1 MQQVNQSPVCAASR
15 LWQVGK
21 KDQDMPLRRFLFAF
35 IAAFAITVHA
45 AELRIGLGADVTSL
59 DPHFLNVAPNN
70 SAAWH
75 VFDALVHVDANARL
89 VPGLALTWRAID
101 PTTWEFKLRK
111 GVKFHDG
118 SDFSAEDVVFSLERP
133 ATLAASPGPFTGF
146 VKPIVAKKIVDP
158 WTLQL
163 KTAAPYAMLLYDLNS
178 IFIVSK
184 KAASGASS
192 EDFNSG
198 KAAVGTGPFKLV
210 RFARGDR
217 IELSRNDAYWGAKP
231 SWDKVTLRILPADTA
246 RIAALLAGDLDAI
259 ENIPTADL
267 TRLKANANLRLEQ
280 KVSWRTMLLHMD
292 QYRDHPPHVSDKSG
306 KPLAK
311 NPFKD
316 ARVRLAVSKAINRRA
331 IVERVMEGYAIPA
344 GNLVSPPVFGHV
356 DALKAETYDPESAK
370 KLLAEAGYPDG
381 FALTLHAP
389 NDRYVNDEQL
399 AQAVAQMLARVGI
412 QTRVETMPASVYFA
426 KARAGEF
433 AFALLGWGSFSGDLA
448 LRALLATPNADK
460 GYGAWNWGRYSN
472 PKVDAL
478 LEQGFGTL
486 DERKREALAREAAT
500 LALKDVPVILL
511 HHQLA
516 SWAMKKG
523 IAYSPRTD
531 EYTFAHQFRPQ

>member
-1 MQQVNQSPVCAASR
+1 
-15 LWQVGK
+15 
-21 KDQDMPLRRFLFAF
+21 MPLRRFLFAV
-35 IAAFAITVHA
+35 IAACAISVHA
-45 AELRIGLGADVTSL
+45 AELRIGLAADVTSL

-70 SAAWH
+70 NAAWQ

-89 VPGLALTWRAID
+89 VPGLAVSWRPID

-118 SDFSAEDVVFSLERP
+118 SDFTAEDVIFSLERP

-146 VKPIVAKKIVDP
+146 VKPIVSKKIIDP

-163 KTAAPYAMLLYDLNS
+163 KTAAPYAMLPYDLDS

-184 KAASGASS
+184 KAASGAST

-198 KAAVGTGPFKLV
+198 KAAIGTGPYKLV
-210 RFARGDR
+210 RFARGER
-217 IELSRNDAYWGAKP
+217 VELARNDAYWGGQNGKLAA
-231 SWDKVTLRILPADTA
+231 WDKVTLRILPADTA
-246 RIAALLAGDLDAI
+246 RIAALLAGDVDAI

-267 TRLKANANLRLEQ
+267 TRLKANPEFRLEQ
-280 KVSWRTMLLHMD
+280 KVSWRTMFLHLD
-292 QYRDHPPHVSDKSG
+292 QYRDHPPHLSDKSG

-316 ARVRLAVSKAINRRA
+316 ARVRLALSKAINRRA
-331 IVERVMEGYAIPA
+331 IVERVMEGYAIAA

-356 DALKAETYDPESAK
+356 AALKPESYDPEAAK
-370 KLLAEAGYPDG
+370 KLLAEAGYPNG
-381 FALTLHAP
+381 FALTLDAP

-399 AQAVAQMLARVGI
+399 AQALAQMLARVGI
-412 QTRVETMPASVYFA
+412 QTKVETMPTSVYFA

-433 AFALLGWGSFSGDLA
+433 SLALLGWGSFSGDLA
-448 LRALLATPNADK
+448 LRALVATPNADK
-460 GYGAWNWGRYSN
+460 GYGAWNWGHYSN

-478 LEQGFGTL
+478 LLQGFATL
-486 DERKREALAREAAT
+486 DETKREALARAAAT

-516 SWAMKKG
+516 SWAMKKNL
-523 IAYSPRTD
+523 AYSARTD
-531 EYTFAHQFRPQ
+531 EYTFARDFRPR

>member
-1 MQQVNQSPVCAASR
+1 MVVQKARLAVASLIFAALS
-15 LWQVGK
+15 LTGT
-21 KDQDMPLRRFLFAF
+21 LS
-35 IAAFAITVHA
+35 AAA
-45 AELRIGLGADVTSL
+45 AELRIGLAADVTSL

-70 SAAWH
+70 NAAWH
-75 VFDALVHVDANARL
+75 VFDALVNVDANARL
-89 VPGLALTWRAID
+89 APGLAVSWRAVD

-118 SDFSAEDVVFSLERP
+118 SDFTGEDVVFSLERA
-133 ATLAASPGPFTGF
+133 ATLAASPGPFASF
-146 VKPIVAKKIVDP
+146 VKPIVAKEIVDP
-158 WTLQL
+158 WTIRF
-163 KTAAPYAMLLYDLNS
+163 KTAAPYAMLPYDLNS

-184 KAASGASS
+184 KAATGART
-192 EDFNSG
+192 ENFNSG
-198 KAAVGTGPFKLV
+198 KAAVGTGPYKLV
-210 RFARGDR
+210 RFARGER
-217 IELSRNDAYWGAKP
+217 IELARNDAYWGRQNGKLAA
-231 SWDKVTLRILPADTA
+231 WDKVTLRILPADTA

-267 TRLKANANLRLEQ
+267 TRLKTNANLRLEQ
-280 KVSWRTMLLHMD
+280 KVSWRTLFLHLD
-292 QYRDHPPHVSDKSG
+292 QYREHPPHLSDKSG
-306 KPLAK
+306 RPLAK

-316 ARVRLAVSKAINRRA
+316 ARVRLALSKAINRRA
-331 IVERVMEGYAIPA
+331 IVERVMEGYAIAA
-344 GNLVSPPVFGHV
+344 GNLVSPAVFGHV
-356 DALKAETYDPESAK
+356 DALKADTYDPEAAK
-370 KLLAEAGYPDG
+370 RLLAEAGFPDG

-389 NDRYVNDEQL
+389 NDRYVNDEQV
-399 AQAVAQMLARVGI
+399 AQAVAQMFARVGI
-412 QTRVETMPASVYFA
+412 QTKVETMPASVYFA

-478 LEQGFGTL
+478 LLQGFATL
-486 DERKREALAREAAT
+486 DETKREALARAAAT

-531 EYTFAHQFRPQ
+531 EYTFAHHFRPQ

>member
-1 MQQVNQSPVCAASR
+1 
-15 LWQVGK
+15 
-21 KDQDMPLRRFLFAF
+21 MPLKRFLFAI
-35 IAAFAITVHA
+35 IAAFAISVHA

-70 SAAWH
+70 NTAWH
-75 VFDALVHVDANARL
+75 VFDALVHVDANARI
-89 VPGLALTWRAID
+89 VPGLAVSWRAID

-118 SDFSAEDVVFSLERP
+118 SNFTAEDVIFSLERP
-133 ATLAASPGPFTGF
+133 ATLTASPGPFTSF
-146 VKPIVAKKIVDP
+146 VKPIVAKNIVDP
-158 WTLQL
+158 WTIRL
-163 KTAAPYAMLLYDLNS
+163 KTATPYAMLPYDLNS

-184 KAASGASS
+184 TAASGAST

-198 KAAVGTGPFKLV
+198 KAAIGTGPFKLV

-217 IELSRNDAYWGAKP
+217 IELSRNDAYWGGQNGKLAA
-231 SWDKVTLRILPADTA
+231 WDKVTLRILPADTA

-280 KVSWRTMLLHMD
+280 KVSWRTLFLHMD
-292 QYRDHPPHVSDKSG
+292 QYRDHPPHLSDKSG

-331 IVERVMEGYAIPA
+331 IVERVMEGFAIAA

-356 DALKAETYDPESAK
+356 DALKPETYEPEAAK

-381 FALTLHAP
+381 FALTLYAP
-389 NDRYVNDEQL
+389 NDRYVNDDQV

-412 QTRVETMPASVYFA
+412 QTKVETMPASVYFG

-433 AFALLGWGSFSGDLA
+433 SFALLGWGSFSGDLA
-448 LRALLATPNADK
+448 LRALVATPNAEK
-460 GYGAWNWGRYSN
+460 GYGAWNWGQYSN
-472 PKVDAL
+472 PKADAL
-478 LEQGFGTL
+478 LEQGFATL
-486 DERKREALAREAAT
+486 DEKKREALARQAAT
-500 LALKDVPVILL
+500 LALKEVPVILL

-516 SWAMKKG
+516 SWAMKKD
-523 IAYSPRTD
+523 IAYDPRTD
-531 EYTFAHQFRPQ
+531 EYTFAHHFRPQ

>member
-1 MQQVNQSPVCAASR
+1 
-15 LWQVGK
+15 
-21 KDQDMPLRRFLFAF
+21 MPLRRFLFAF
-35 IAAFAITVHA
+35 IVAFAITAHA
-45 AELRIGLGADVTSL
+45 AELRIGLAADVTSL
-59 DPHFLNVAPNN
+59 DPHYLNVAPNN
-70 SAAWH
+70 NAAWH

-89 VPGLALTWRAID
+89 APGLAVSWRAID

-118 SDFSAEDVVFSLERP
+118 SDFTAEDVIFSLERP

-158 WTLQL
+158 WTIRFN
-163 KTAAPYAMLLYDLNS
+163 TAAPYAMLPYDLNS

-184 KAASGASS
+184 KAATGAST

-198 KAAVGTGPFKLV
+198 RAAVGTGPYKLV

-217 IELSRNDAYWGAKP
+217 IELARNDAYWGEQNGKLAA
-231 SWDKVTLRILPADTA
+231 WDKVTLRILPADTA
-246 RIAALLAGDLDAI
+246 RIGALLAGDLDVI

-267 TRLKANANLRLEQ
+267 TRLKADANFRLEQ
-280 KVSWRTMLLHMD
+280 KVSWRTLLLYLD
-292 QYRDHPPHVSDKSG
+292 QYRDHPPHLSDKSG

-331 IVERVMEGYAIPA
+331 IVERVMEGYAIAA

-356 DALKAETYDPESAK
+356 DALKPEIYEPETAK

-381 FALTLHAP
+381 FALTLYTP
-389 NDRYVNDEQL
+389 NDRYVNDEQT

-412 QTRVETMPASVYFA
+412 QTKVETMPASVYFG

-433 AFALLGWGSFSGDLA
+433 SFALLGWGSFSGDLA
-448 LRALLATPNADK
+448 LRALAATPNAEK

-478 LEQGFGTL
+478 LEQGFATL
-486 DERKREALAREAAT
+486 DEKKREALAREAAT

-516 SWAMKKG
+516 SWAMKKS

-531 EYTFAHQFRPQ
+531 EYTFAHDFRPK